1 MPPVMRIT
9 PWSIHIA
16 VLHSRARN
24 SLEWLANTRIPDR
37 STSPCNRDC
46 AFFMKSASTAPNPSS
61 SNRISGSML
70 VTTPIAS
77 RTRMPV
83 EYVRSGIDR

>member
-1 MPPVMRIT
+1 MPPVILT
-9 PWSIHIA
+9 VPWSIHIA

-24 SLEWLANTRIPDR
+24 SLEWLAKTRMPER
-37 STSPCNRDC
+37 STRPCSRAC
-46 AFFMKSASTAPNPSS
+46 AFFRNSASTAPMPSS
-61 SNRISGSML
+61 SSRISGSML

-83 EYVRSGIDR
+83 E

>member
-1 MPPVMRIT
+1 MPPVILMV

-24 SLEWLANTRIPDR
+24 SLEWLANTRMPER
-37 STSPCNRDC
+37 STRLCSRVW
-46 AFFMKSASTAPNPSS
+46 AFLRNSASTAPMPSS
-61 SNRISGSML
+61 SSRISGSML

-83 EYVRSGIDR
+83 E